1 MKLQWDIRDEV
12 KYAAMATHIL
22 ILKEISKNRKFL
34 LRPEC
39 LSFY

>member
-12 KYAAMATHIL
+12 KFAAMATH